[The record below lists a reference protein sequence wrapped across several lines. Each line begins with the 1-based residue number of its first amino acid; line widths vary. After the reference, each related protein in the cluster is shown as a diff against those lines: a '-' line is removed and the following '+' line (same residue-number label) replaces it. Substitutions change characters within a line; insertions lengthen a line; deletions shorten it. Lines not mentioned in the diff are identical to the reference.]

1 MGDTADPSLG
11 VWFEPCKGR
20 NELVGGGGGSAG
32 GAVCFDYFLL
42 EGEDLRGQGGEASE
56 QPDLRLADERQ
67 EQR

>member
-20 NELVGGGGGSAG
+20 NELVGG